1 MSEKRELVVGKRGE
15 IYTTR
20 EVRERIGLVPG
31 GRVMASIEEDKL
43 IIQPKPTALSLLR
56 RSRIDVEPLSPEE
69 LSKLRKEL
77 ADRLEFR

>member
-1 MSEKRELVVGKRGE
+1 MSEKMELVVGKRGE

-31 GRVMASIEEDKL
+31 GRALASIEENTL
-43 IIQPKPTALSLLR
+43 VIQPKPTALSLLR
-56 RSRIDVEPLSPEE
+56 MSRIDAEPLSPDE

-77 ADRLEFR
+77 AERLEVR

>member
-1 MSEKRELVVGKRGE
+1 MSEKMELVVGKRGE

-31 GRVMASIEEDKL
+31 GRALASIEEDRL

-56 RSRIDVEPLSPEE
+56 KTRIGVEPLSPEE
-69 LSKLRKEL
+69 LSRLRKEL
-77 ADRLEFR
+77 AERLEAR

>member
-1 MSEKRELVVGKRGE
+1 MSEEIELVVGKRGE

-31 GRVMASIEEDKL
+31 GRVIASIEEDRL
-43 IIQPKPTALSLLR
+43 VIQPKPTALSLLGR
-56 RSRIDVEPLSPEE
+56 RRIDAEPLSPEA

-77 ADRLEFR
+77 AERLEVR